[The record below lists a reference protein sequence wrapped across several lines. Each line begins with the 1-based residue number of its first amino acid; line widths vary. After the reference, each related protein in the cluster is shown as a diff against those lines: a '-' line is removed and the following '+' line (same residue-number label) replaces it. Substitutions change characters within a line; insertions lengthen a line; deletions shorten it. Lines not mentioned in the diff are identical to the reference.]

1 MGLLNKVRIV
11 LNSISRELDSVIAH
25 QELKNANAEKT
36 LQEELRLAELMQE
49 KQAAERTAKFNA
61 LMAEIEKD
69 IKAIESDVGDR

>member
-11 LNSISRELDSVIAH
+11 LNSISREIDSALAH
-25 QELKNANAEKT
+25 QELKNAKAEQT
-36 LQEELRLAELMQE
+36 LKEELRLAALMQE
-49 KQAAERTAKFNA
+49 KKAAERTAKFNA

>member
-11 LNSISRELDSVIAH
+11 LNSINRELDSVIAH

-69 IKAIESDVGDR
+69 IKAIESGTGDR

>member
-1 MGLLNKVRIV
+1 
-11 LNSISRELDSVIAH
+11 VIAH
-25 QELKNANAEKT
+25 QELKNANAEQT
-36 LQEELRLAELMQE
+36 LKEELRLAELMQE